1 MKRFKSIMALAS
13 ALLCAALLALML
25 VDLIAPHRML
35 FLNEPAKHVA
45 LAACLVSGV
54 CGALCVRDSRRAAQR
69 RKQRQKEK
77 A

>member
-1 MKRFKSIMALAS
+1 MKRFKRIMALAG

-25 VDLIAPHRML
+25 ADLIAPQRML
-35 FLNEPAKHVA
+35 FLGEPAKHVA
-45 LAACLVSGV
+45 LATCLVSGV